1 MIGTQTREAFM
12 AGGDLERI
20 AAIPGISRASDFKF
34 I

>member
-12 AGGDLERI
+12 AGDDLKTI
-20 AAIPGISRASDFKF
+20 TVITGISRGSYFKF